1 MIACRFGDFAVFL
14 FGFGKNERDNIE
26 DSELKDLQLI
36 ARQWFDDARK
46 FEKELAAGNLIEV
59 KNHDDET

>member
-1 MIACRFGDFAVFL
+1 MFL

-46 FEKELAAGNLIEV
+46 LEKDLAAGNLIEV